1 VIDSESAAL
10 LELGETCSTRE
21 RSAESAEREMA
32 RLRAISWLRHRVGER
47 FTGLVTSV
55 RDQGFHVRLDEVL
68 IEGFVHVSSLRDDIY
83 VFNDTQFALRGVNA
97 GNMIRLGD
105 PVEVAL
111 ESVDPLHRDID
122 LRYLHTRSG
131 RSRSKGSGAASGN
144 KASQRRPQQD
154 GRGKKTRSSR
164 RRAASG
170 PARQRDRGG
179 DRRKGAGR
187 GGRRKRG

>member
-1 VIDSESAAL
+1 
-10 LELGETCSTRE
+10 
-21 RSAESAEREMA
+21 MA

-83 VFNDTQFALRGVNA
+83 VFSDTQFALRGVNA

-105 PVEVAL
+105 PVEVTL
-111 ESVDPLHRDID
+111 ESVDALHRDIN

-154 GRGKKTRSSR
+154 SRGKKTRSSR
-164 RRAASG
+164 SRTASG
-170 PARQRDRGG
+170 SGRERGRGG

-187 GGRRKRG
+187 GRRRKRG